1 MASYSS
7 TAFWTDA
14 FSVNAFDFGTGP
26 TPPTPTPGRSGLGG
40 DDVPRRR
47 SPHRGWDRKE
57 WLRLRKRPDD
67 ELEATLKAA
76 YAELTGAEAPL
87 SVLARVDEITRPV
100 AKVDEKVDYPLQI
113 DWAKLSASYA
123 RASALYRL
131 WQEEQALQAAMED
144 EDEAWLL
151 LS

>member
-1 MASYSS
+1 MSYDSWGVS
-7 TAFWTDA
+7 WGVAWGI
-14 FSVNAFDFGTGP
+14 SWVHGGV
-26 TPPTPTPGRSGLGG
+26 TPPPTPGRSGLGG
-40 DDVPRRR
+40 DDVPRRP
-47 SPHRGWDRKE
+47 SPHRGWNREE

-67 ELEATLKAA
+67 ELEATLRQA
-76 YAELTGAEAPL
+76 YAELTGTEAPL

-100 AKVDEKVDYPLQI
+100 AKIDEQVDYPLQI

-131 WQEEQALQAAMED
+131 WREERDLQAAIED
-144 EDEAWLL
+144 DDESWLL